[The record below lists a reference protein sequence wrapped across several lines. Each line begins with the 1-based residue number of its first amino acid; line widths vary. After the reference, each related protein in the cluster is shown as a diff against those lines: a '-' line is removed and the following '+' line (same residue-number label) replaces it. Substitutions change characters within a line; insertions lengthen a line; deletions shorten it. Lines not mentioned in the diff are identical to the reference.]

1 MVVHCSCVYYNNNIV
16 KHFFFNIEKV
26 FCNKIKRIK
35 INFVLGYVTV
45 HM

>member
-26 FCNKIKRIK
+26 FCIKSRGSK
-35 INFVLGYVTV
+35 LTLS
-45 HM
+45 